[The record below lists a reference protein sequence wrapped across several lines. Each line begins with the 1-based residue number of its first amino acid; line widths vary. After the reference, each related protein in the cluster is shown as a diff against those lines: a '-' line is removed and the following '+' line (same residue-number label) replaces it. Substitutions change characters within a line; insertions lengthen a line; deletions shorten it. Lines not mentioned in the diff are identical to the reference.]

1 MLLHLSN
8 RNLALD
14 DVAVG
19 IAAANGMKT
28 WIYDDSAEE
37 DDDDKFIYTSD
48 VAIAANKTEDLGEL
62 AASKSWKLAKARS
75 VAAPVDRRLFEHR
88 PGADQKARSAE
99 LESVLALSEGPA
111 AVARIERQRNPA
123 TTARLALGFASLN
136 PGYSQRAPPSLNCR
150 SKISPSVA

>member
-1 MLLHLSN
+1 MAIYQSKIAPDGIVILHLSN

-62 AASKSWKLAKARS
+62 AVSKSWKLTE
-75 VAAPVDRRLFEHR
+75 PD
-88 PGADQKARSAE
+88 P
-99 LESVLALSEGPA
+99 
-111 AVARIERQRNPA
+111 
-123 TTARLALGFASLN
+123 
-136 PGYSQRAPPSLNCR
+136 SQRPWTDDYSNIVRALIKKLDRPSWNLFSR
-150 SKISPSVA
+150 